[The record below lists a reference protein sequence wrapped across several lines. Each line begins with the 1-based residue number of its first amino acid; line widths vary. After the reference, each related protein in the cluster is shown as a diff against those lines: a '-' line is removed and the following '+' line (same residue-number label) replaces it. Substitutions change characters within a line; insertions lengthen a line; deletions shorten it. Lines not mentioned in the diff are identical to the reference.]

1 MKGDTFW
8 TFFQL
13 MIVLR
18 LEENFASNRPEIL
31 YLYGSSI
38 RHLKSARAG

>member
-13 MIVLR
+13 MIVVW
-18 LEENFASNRPEIL
+18 LEEFRKQSPPENI
-31 YLYGSSI
+31 
-38 RHLKSARAG
+38 